1 MPLQRRRRRAA
12 VTSVCAAALILT
24 AIPTSS
30 AFAFG
35 AASAAAASSA
45 TVSAATGDQPVIV
58 VMANQY
64 ANLPDTA
71 ASPGVKQAAIAS
83 AQAPLLRSLKS
94 AGGRNVRPLSVINAL
109 SATVSPAEEQAL
121 RSDPAVAEVVPDSAI
136 KVRSGLALPG
146 LPSGA
151 KGGLTA
157 TASGSGAG
165 TGAGTA
171 AATLPQ
177 GTCAANGGVQLNP
190 EATEAV
196 KADSDVPGAKTARS
210 LGFTGAGVTV
220 GDIAAE
226 MDVNTPDMIRPDGS
240 HVISD
245 YQDFTGEGGDVNG
258 GNEIESLLDDGMIA
272 AQGDHVYNLQDYTAS
287 ALGKPCLIRLEGVA
301 PGVTLDAYK
310 VYGEN
315 DYTTT
320 SAFLEAIDHAV
331 SVDHVNVLNEEA
343 GSFPMPD
350 TSADL
355 IKAANA
361 AAMAAG
367 VTITVPSYDAG
378 DQNTIWSPAS
388 QPGIIAV
395 GASTTFRSYA
405 QSDTVGYDNI
415 GATGYVSDNI
425 SSLSSGGAT
434 EQGRSISVVAP
445 GDLDW
450 MICTADK
457 TVAPDCTNTLGKP
470 SPVLQEGGTSEA
482 GPLVAG
488 VAALVI
494 QAYRAGHA
502 GASPTPALVDQ
513 LIESTA
519 DDLDVVGSEQGSG
532 LVDAYRAVEAAKS
545 VRTPDG
551 AGQATGNTLV
561 LSADQFDAT
570 ATPGSVQHFSTSLTN
585 TGSSTQTV
593 SLGGRTLSPSVDVA
607 NRTVQLANGGS
618 TYVDQSGATNN
629 YLKVTFQVPPGQ
641 DRLDSNIAWPGTGQA
656 AVNLVLLDPSGKLTA
671 NSLPNGNGNH
681 GHVDVHNP
689 VPGTWTAIISDFAGA
704 SGYTGKVL
712 FNAAVAR
719 FVPFGQVSPS
729 TVTLHP
735 GQSTNI
741 AVSAKTPASAG
752 DLSASLTV
760 SSPQSGRSSIPMTLR
775 SEVAVNNGGGVFAS
789 DIQGGNG
796 RGQVPAQSEFFAVN
810 VPAGKPALDVRT
822 ALADHRTDP
831 YYVYL
836 VSPDGQ
842 NPARASNLTPE
853 GSGSTH
859 TTVASPGAQ
868 LSVLKPQAGQ
878 WTIIVTFT
886 NPVSGDALDTPFT
899 GEVDFHGLGATATG
913 VPQGGVIAH
922 GKPVTMS
929 FTIHNTSRGTESYF
943 LDPRLDQYVT
953 MPLTSATPTANLTLP
968 LAGTTPAPQW
978 IVPTQTSQLSMAAVS
993 TAPIQFD
1000 SSPFNGDPDVGSTAA
1015 GNNAFASYQPPQAG
1029 ESVTQ
1034 GDWDLIPQPSGAFG
1048 GTTGTANSTATLSM
1062 TAVSQAFNADA
1073 VSGTGDLWQAG
1084 VNPSAAFTPVIVQ
1097 PGGQATLTLTVTP
1110 SQVPGTAVSGVVYV
1124 DDSSALSNNGPSPT
1138 GDELAAFP
1146 YHYTVQ

>member
-1 MPLQRRRRRAA
+1 M
-12 VTSVCAAALILT
+12 
-24 AIPTSS
+24 
-30 AFAFG
+30 G
-35 AASAAAASSA
+35 AASA
-45 TVSAATGDQPVIV
+45 SAAPSTTVGLPVIV
-58 VMANQY
+58 VMASH
-64 ANLPDTA
+64 A
-71 ASPGVKQAAIAS
+71 ADRAAADS

-94 AGGRNVRPLSVINAL
+94 SGGRNVRSLSVINAL
-109 SATVSPAEEQAL
+109 SATVSPAEEQVL
-121 RSDPAVAEVVPDSAI
+121 RSDPNVAEVVPDAAI
-136 KVRSGLALPG
+136 KVRSGLTLPG
-146 LPSGA
+146 LPSAVAKGAA
-151 KGGLTA
+151 KGGGPA
-157 TASGSGAG
+157 RAASV
-165 TGAGTA
+165 
-171 AATLPQ
+171 TLPTLPS
-177 GTCAANGGVQLNP
+177 GTCAANGGVQLDP
-190 EATEAV
+190 EALESI

-210 LGFTGAGVTV
+210 LGYTGAGVTV

-226 MDVNTPDMIRPDGS
+226 MDVNTPDLIRPDGS
-240 HVISD
+240 HVIAD
-245 YQDFTGEGGDVNG
+245 YQDFTGEGGTVFA

-272 AQGDHVYNLQDYTAS
+272 AQGDHVYNLQDYTSS

-315 DYTTT
+315 DLTTT

-331 SVDHVNVLNEEA
+331 TVDHVNVLNEEA

-378 DQNTIWSPAS
+378 NQNTIWSPAS
-388 QPGIIAV
+388 QPGVIAV

-405 QSDTVGYDNI
+405 QADSNGYDDI

-457 TVAPDCTNTLGKP
+457 TIAPDCLNTLRKP

-545 VRTPDG
+545 VHTPDG
-551 AGQATGNTLV
+551 NGAASGNTLMM
-561 LSADQFDAT
+561 SADQFDAT
-570 ATPGSVQHFSTSLTN
+570 AAPGTVQHFTTSLTN
-585 TGSSTQTV
+585 TGTSTQTV
-593 SLGGRTLSPSVDVA
+593 SLAGRTLSPIDVVA
-607 NRTVQLANGGS
+607 NRTARLANGGS
-618 TYVDQSGATNN
+618 TYVDQSGVTNN
-629 YLKVTFQVPPGQ
+629 YVKVTFQVPPGQ
-641 DRLDSNIAWPGTGQA
+641 DRLDSNIAWPGVQQDP
-656 AVNLVLLDPSGKLTA
+656 VNLVLLDPSGKFTA

-689 VPGTWTAIISDFAGA
+689 VPGTWTAVISDDNTA

-712 FNAAVAR
+712 FNAAVSR

-729 TVTLHP
+729 TVTLRP
-735 GQSTNI
+735 GQSMNI
-741 AVSAKTPASAG
+741 AVSAKTPARAG
-752 DLSASLTV
+752 DLSASLAI

-775 SEVAVNNGGGVFAS
+775 SVVATNGGVGVFSS

-796 RGQVPAQSEFFAVN
+796 RGGVPAQSEFFVVN

-822 ALADHRTDP
+822 VLAGHRTDP
-831 YYVYL
+831 YFVYL

-842 NPARASNLTPE
+842 NPARASNITLE
-853 GSGSTH
+853 GSGASQH
-859 TTVASPGAQ
+859 TVASPGAQ
-868 LSVLKPQAGQ
+868 LSVLTPQAGQ

-886 NPVSGDALDTPFT
+886 NPVTGDALDTTFD
-899 GEVDFHGLGATATG
+899 GEVDFHGVGAVAGG
-913 VPQGGVIAH
+913 VPQGGVIAA

-929 FTIHNTSRGTESYF
+929 FTVHNSSQGIESYF

-953 MPLTSATPTANLTLP
+953 MPLASTTPSANLTLP
-968 LAGTTPAPQW
+968 LSSVAPVPQW
-978 IVPTQTSQLSMAAVS
+978 IVPTRTSQLSTAVTS
-993 TAPIQFD
+993 TAPVQFD
-1000 SSPFNGDPDVGSTAA
+1000 SSPFNGEPDVGSTAV
-1015 GNNAFASYQPPQAG
+1015 GDDAFASYQAPRLG
-1029 ESVTQ
+1029 GSVTQ
-1034 GDWDLIPQPSGAFG
+1034 GDWDVVPQPSGAFG
-1048 GTTGTANSTATLSM
+1048 GTSGTANSTATVSM

-1073 VSGTGDLWQAG
+1073 VSNTGDLWQLG
-1084 VNPSAAFTPVIVQ
+1084 VNPNAAFTPVVVQ
-1097 PGGQATLTLTVTP
+1097 PGGEATLTLTVTP
-1110 SQVPGTAVSGVVYV
+1110 SQAAGSAVSGVVYL
-1124 DDSSALSNNGPSPT
+1124 DDSKALSNNGPSPT

-1146 YHYTVQ
+1146 YHYTVK